1 MTLFKNE
8 YIKHSILSF
17 IWIIATLTWG
27 ALSLNAQ
34 DFPPAPNPPRLVN
47 DFAHLLTPPQRE
59 NLENKLVQ
67 FSKST
72 SNQIT
77 IVTID
82 QLDGL
87 TPSQYA
93 TQLGIKWGVGKK
105 GKENGVVVLVAAQD
119 RKMNISS
126 GYGLEAV
133 LTDAMC
139 GRIIRNEMAPAFREG
154 NYYKGLDK
162 ASDAIIA
169 ATQGS
174 YTADSEDGGS
184 SAIPIIVVIIII
196 VLFLLFFYVGN
207 KFSDHDD
214 FRGGKGGDYFR
225 RNNHIIFGPGLGTG
239 WGGFRGGGGFG
250 GGSSGGFGG
259 FGGGS
264 FGGGGASGS
273 W

>member
-1 MTLFKNE
+1 MILLKNN
-8 YIKHSILSF
+8 YIKHPLFLAFWIFSIL
-17 IWIIATLTWG
+17 IWG
-27 ALSLNAQ
+27 SLSVNAQ

-47 DFAHLLTPPQRE
+47 DFANLLTPPQRE

-82 QLDGL
+82 QLNGL
-87 TPSQYA
+87 TASQYA
-93 TQLGIKWGVGKK
+93 TQLGIHWGVGKK

-119 RKMNISS
+119 RKMNISP
-126 GYGLEAV
+126 GYGLESV

-169 ATQGS
+169 ATQGA
-174 YTADSEDGGS
+174 YTADSDEVGS
-184 SAIPIIVVIIII
+184 SAIPIILVIIII
-196 VLFLLFFYVGN
+196 VLFLIFFYFGN

-214 FRGGKGGDYFR
+214 FRGGKGGDYFK